1 MIIIHNMKIK
11 TWERVKNNHSFGK
24 ENIEEHGFLHCC
36 KPEQFHLIIPRL
48 KKNGGDFAVIFIDTD
63 KLASTLKWEYSKS
76 MEQDF
81 PHIYGEINRESVVKA
96 VSLEDYEN
104 EYGSR

>member
-1 MIIIHNMKIK
+1 
-11 TWERVKNNHSFGK
+11 
-24 ENIEEHGFLHCC
+24 
-36 KPEQFHLIIPRL
+36 
-48 KKNGGDFAVIFIDTD
+48 FIDTD
-63 KLASTLKWEYSKS
+63 KLESTLKWEYSKS
-76 MEQDF
+76 MKQDF